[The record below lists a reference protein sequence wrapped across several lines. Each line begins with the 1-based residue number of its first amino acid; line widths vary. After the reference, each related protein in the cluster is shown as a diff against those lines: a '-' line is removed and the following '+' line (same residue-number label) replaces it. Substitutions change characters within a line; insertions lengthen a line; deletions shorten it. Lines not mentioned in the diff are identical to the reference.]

1 MARAR
6 VGARAAPA
14 FALALSPLCWGK
26 ACRKVTFTSLDL
38 LQMFRWAPTI
48 TMLRVGWGAQ
58 TEALSPL
65 RSMPLKSG
73 EPERPSSTSLSC
85 ETFSW
90 CGTEAR
96 VASSVPQRSRND
108 QRVAVGTGAA
118 MGSVMA
124 SVGDLMCAM
133 N

>member
-6 VGARAAPA
+6 VGARAALA
-14 FALALSPLCWGK
+14 FALALSPPSWGK

-38 LQMFRWAPTI
+38 LQMFRWAPTV

-65 RSMPLKSG
+65 RSMPLKPG
-73 EPERPSSTSLSC
+73 EPGRPSSTSLSY

-96 VASSVPQRSRND
+96 VASSVAQRSRSD
-108 QRVAVGTGAA
+108 QRVPVGKGAA
-118 MGSVMA
+118 TGSVMA
-124 SVGDLMCAM
+124 SAGHLMCAM